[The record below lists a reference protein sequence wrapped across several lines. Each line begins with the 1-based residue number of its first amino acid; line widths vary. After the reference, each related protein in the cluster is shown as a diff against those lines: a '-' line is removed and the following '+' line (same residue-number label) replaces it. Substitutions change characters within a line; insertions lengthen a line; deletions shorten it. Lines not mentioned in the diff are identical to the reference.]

1 MARILARELGCV
13 DMDIIEIDA
22 ASNRGID
29 EIRDL
34 REGVRFSPTQS
45 PYKTY
50 IIDEVH
56 MLTKEAFNA
65 LLKTLEEPHA
75 IFIMATTEPHKVPAT
90 IISRS
95 QRFNFHYLG
104 RDEMQKRLK
113 SILKKENKSLEDSS
127 LNLIV
132 TAAAGSMRDAE
143 SLLGKVLSVDVV
155 SPEAVRVLL
164 GVPDITKLSEFFDI
178 LSGGVCEKILDYIAR
193 LSGEGTDFEQF
204 TQGAVQYARMLLF
217 LRLSPLSASMA
228 TEHLSD
234 IQRDSA
240 QKQAK
245 LLTEKKIYNIIKELL
260 DASNDIKHSPI
271 PQLPLELAV
280 VSLIDS

>member
-1 MARILARELGCV
+1 M
-13 DMDIIEIDA
+13 
-22 ASNRGID
+22 
-29 EIRDL
+29 
-34 REGVRFSPTQS
+34 
-45 PYKTY
+45 
-50 IIDEVH
+50 
-56 MLTKEAFNA
+56 
-65 LLKTLEEPHA
+65 
-75 IFIMATTEPHKVPAT
+75 
-90 IISRS
+90 
-95 QRFNFHYLG
+95 
-104 RDEMQKRLK
+104 
-113 SILKKENKSLEDSS
+113 EDSS

-178 LSGGVCEKILDYIAR
+178 LSGGVCEKTLDYIAR

-204 TQGAVQYARMLLF
+204 TQGDVQYARMLLF

-245 LLTEKKIYNIIKELL
+245 LLTEKKIYYIIML
-260 DASNDIKHSPI
+260 
-271 PQLPLELAV
+271 
-280 VSLIDS
+280 